1 MKLTARLLF
10 VLLVTSLAALTP
22 VVPGK
27 LDSIAPQ
34 KHSCCADMNMDG
46 GQRCPINP
54 SGTTSSSSLCCTG
67 SAVCL
72 LLYFS
77 GSNDFV
83 PGMLGANHLDF
94 RNYRVTARSQRPP
107 VPPPR
112 IQFS

>member
-1 MKLTARLLF
+1 VFALLSIS
-10 VLLVTSLAALTP
+10 VASLTP
-22 VVPGK
+22 VLPT
-27 LDSIAPQ
+27 DSAPTVQ
-34 KHSCCADMNMDG
+34 PKHLCCADMNMDT

-67 SAVCL
+67 PAVCL

-83 PGMLGANHLDF
+83 PGMLSASHLDSLNL
-94 RNYRVTARSQRPP
+94 RITERSQPPP

-112 IQFS
+112 VSVA